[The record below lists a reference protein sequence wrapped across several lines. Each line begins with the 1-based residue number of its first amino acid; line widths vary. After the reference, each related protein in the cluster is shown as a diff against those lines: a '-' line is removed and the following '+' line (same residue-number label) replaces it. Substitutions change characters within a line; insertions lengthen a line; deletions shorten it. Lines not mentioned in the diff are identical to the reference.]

1 MRTTFWT
8 AARSSAVPSSSG
20 PRASG
25 MTRFRVVMTS
35 QLYPSV
41 EIERRMLEEVGAH
54 LEIASGERS
63 DIVNRA
69 RDADALLTHLVQID
83 EDMINQLAQCKVI
96 ARYGIGVDCID
107 LEAAAA
113 RGIVVTNVPDYCVE
127 EVATHTLACFLCL
140 HRTVLAADRLI
151 RAGGWSLSGQRPLR
165 RLSTLTIGVIG
176 IGRVGR
182 MVASSLAGLGCSIV
196 AYDPYANGNLDGL
209 ELLPLDAVLRRADAL
224 LLHVPLTEETK
235 EMIGAKQFEAMKP
248 ECLIVN
254 TSRGGLIV
262 QEDLFDA
269 LRRGR
274 IAGAALDVFDVEPI
288 DPRTIEDVPNLVVT
302 PHMAYSSA
310 EATEESQ
317 RKATAQV
324 IAVLTGRRPEY
335 MVN

>member
-1 MRTTFWT
+1 MK
-8 AARSSAVPSSSG
+8 
-20 PRASG
+20 
-25 MTRFRVVMTS
+25 RFKVVMTS

-54 LEIASGERS
+54 LEIANGERS
-63 DIVNRA
+63 DIVTRA
-69 RDADALLTHLVQID
+69 RDADALLTHLAQID
-83 EDMINQLAQCKVI
+83 EDMINQLVRCKVI
-96 ARYGIGVDCID
+96 ARYGIGVDSID

-127 EVATHTLACFLCL
+127 EVATHTLACLLCL
-140 HRTVLAADRLI
+140 NRNVLAADHLV
-151 RAGGWSLSGQRPLR
+151 RAGGWSLSRQGPLR

-176 IGRVGR
+176 IGRIGR

-196 AYDPYANGNLDGL
+196 AHDPYANGNLEGL

-235 EMIGAKQFEAMKP
+235 GMIGAQQFEAMKP
-248 ECLIVN
+248 ECLVVN

-262 QEDLFDA
+262 QDDLFDA

-302 PHMAYSSA
+302 PHMAFLSA

-324 IAVLTGRRPEY
+324 IAVLTGRRPEHI
-335 MVN
+335 VT